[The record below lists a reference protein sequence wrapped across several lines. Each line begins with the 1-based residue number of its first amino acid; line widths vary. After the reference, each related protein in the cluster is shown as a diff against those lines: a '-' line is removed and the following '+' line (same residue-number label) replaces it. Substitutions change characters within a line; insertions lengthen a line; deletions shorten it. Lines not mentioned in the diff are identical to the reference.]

1 MSKDRSLVRPLIDAL
16 LPLAGKLARTERA
29 GRLANFPPIAWAL
42 RGVGGAL
49 LRFAGPLNGQVAAV
63 EERVSGATLQ
73 DALDGIVHDVVESL
87 GYLGA
92 MVATYEKGDE
102 LAIRAIWFDP
112 SVVTMERIREWELQ
126 VSQFTPTGPVSLTD
140 PQVARVK
147 VYDEAY
153 AQNLSVLAAR
163 GGQPVV
169 RDDLYALFTPVA
181 PPAARPLI
189 AGIQAALGIEQ
200 VIAVPFFLRTSQDA
214 DDGPE
219 MVGNLF
225 ALKRSPISEGDIRVL
240 AAFGRRA
247 AEAIL
252 NEHLTSQIKYVQE
265 LVYEIQKHLQDEE
278 QILSMIV
285 EGVVAKLGYVAAM
298 VATYEANGALP
309 LRAIYVDPTLAS
321 IEQIRAWEQQVT
333 QFSPDRP
340 LSFTN
345 PRVARVYLNRDEDAV
360 NLSVIAARC
369 GEPQM
374 RDDVYSLLAPVVPP
388 AAKPLIDA
396 IQQNVGV
403 YQVIAVPFFL
413 ESLPNRPEERTLVGN
428 LFALTRSRRFTRGE
442 IELLQLF
449 GQQAAVGLRN
459 ARMYRRSEY
468 RRQTSEIFGKMA
480 FSAAA
485 SIHALRNQVGSA
497 KTTLQLL
504 QMFERQSQ
512 EDLST
517 SERAEIERLRHD
529 TFAQIPAALD
539 RLNQTSQLLDTLHEP
554 WRPIRNVPTDVNIC
568 LSRALSRVLP
578 IRDDWVHI
586 ELAPDL
592 PPIYTV
598 SDMLTETFKVLIK
611 NAVDA
616 IESRYMSARAWPDR
630 ESDSIPEP
638 RELRIESRRED
649 DTWAVVTIRD
659 NGLGIR
665 PEHVDDIFEMGW
677 TTKETG
683 LGFGLFWTK
692 DYLEGLGGEIQVES
706 VWQCGTTFRVRLPV
720 SRPPAPTELPSASA
734 TTAGRAM

>member
-1 MSKDRSLVRPLIDAL
+1 MSNDRSLVRPLIDAL
-16 LPLAGKLARTERA
+16 LPLAGRLARTEGA

-42 RGVGGAL
+42 RGVSSAF
-49 LRFAGPLNGQVAAV
+49 LRLAGPLNGQVVA
-63 EERVSGATLQ
+63 EDRVSGATLQ
-73 DALDGIVHDVVESL
+73 DALDGIVRDVVESL

-102 LAIRAIWFDP
+102 LAIRAVWFDP
-112 SVVTMERIREWELQ
+112 TVVTMERIREWERQ
-126 VSQFTPTGPVSLTD
+126 VSQLTPNGPVSMTD
-140 PQVARVK
+140 PHVARVK
-147 VYDEAY
+147 IYDEAY

-163 GGQPVV
+163 SGRPVV
-169 RDDLYALFTPVA
+169 RDDLYSLFTPVA
-181 PPAARPLI
+181 PPAAKPII
-189 AGIQAALGIEQ
+189 AGIQAALGVTQ

-214 DDGPE
+214 DEQPE

-225 ALKRSPISEGDIRVL
+225 ALKRGPISESDIRTL

-252 NEHLTSQIKYVQE
+252 NEHLKSQIKYVQE

-278 QILSMIV
+278 QILNMIV
-285 EGVVAKLGYVAAM
+285 EGVVEKFGYVAAM
-298 VATYEANGALP
+298 VATYESNGALP
-309 LRAIYVDPTLAS
+309 LRAVYVDPALAS
-321 IEQIRAWEQQVT
+321 LEQIQAWEQQVT

-345 PRVARVYLNRDEDAV
+345 PRVARVYLDRDEDAV

-374 RDDVYSLLAPVVPP
+374 RDDIYSLLAPVVPP

-396 IQQNVGV
+396 IQQKVGV

-413 ESLPNRPEERTLVGN
+413 ESLSNRPEERTLVGN
-428 LFALTRSRRFTRGE
+428 LFALTRSRHFTRSE

-459 ARMYRRSEY
+459 AQMYRRSEH

-485 SIHALRNQVGSA
+485 SIHALRNHVGGA

-504 QMFERQSQ
+504 QMFERQTQ
-512 EDLST
+512 DDLSPP
-517 SERAEIERLRHD
+517 ERTEIERLRQD

-539 RLNQTSQLLDTLHEP
+539 RLNQTVQLLDTLHEP
-554 WRPIRNVPTDVNIC
+554 WRLIRNVPTDVNAC
-568 LSRALSRVLP
+568 LARGLARVLP
-578 IRDDWVHI
+578 IRDDWVHMALDP
-586 ELAPDL
+586 EL

-611 NAVDA
+611 NAVEA
-616 IESRYMSARAWPDR
+616 IESRYISARTWPDQG
-630 ESDSIPEP
+630 SDSLPEP

-649 DTWAVVTIRD
+649 DTWIIVTIHD
-659 NGLGIR
+659 NGTGIR
-665 PEHVDDIFEMGW
+665 PEHVNDIFEMGW

-692 DYLEGLGGEIQVES
+692 DYLEGLGGSIQVES

-720 SRPPAPTELPSASA
+720 RRPPTPAELPSANA
-734 TTAGRAM
+734 AAGDWAI